1 MIILKAAY
9 TVVNPTKNHQ
19 NLEPN
24 DILYVFGAESCKFYW
39 DVPTL
44 LHELIEWLYNDK
56 NFMYV
61 FSGPVHS

>member
-24 DILYVFGAESCKFYW
+24 HILYVFGTESCKFYW

-44 LHELIEWLYNDK
+44 LHELIE
-56 NFMYV
+56 
-61 FSGPVHS
+61 